1 MKNTQTIK
9 RGQIYFCDI
18 PKTVGSVYYSLRPV
32 LIVSNNL
39 NNFHSNCFTAVPITT
54 RIDKARLPTHV
65 VLHTSC
71 GVRRESLAMCE
82 NVSNYA
88 KETLCDLVCELDLE
102 SEEWK
107 AIEKALKVQMGLA

>member
-1 MKNTQTIK
+1 MKNTQVIK
-9 RGQIYFCDI
+9 RRQIYFCDI
-18 PKTVGSVYYSLRPV
+18 PKTIGSVYYSLRPV

-39 NNFHSNCFTAVPITT
+39 NNLHRNCFTAVPITT
-54 RIDKARLPTHV
+54 RVDKARLPTHV
-65 VLHTSC
+65 TLHTSC

-88 KETLCDLVCELDLE
+88 KESLRELVCELDLE

-107 AIEKALKVQMGLA
+107 AIEKALTVQMGLA